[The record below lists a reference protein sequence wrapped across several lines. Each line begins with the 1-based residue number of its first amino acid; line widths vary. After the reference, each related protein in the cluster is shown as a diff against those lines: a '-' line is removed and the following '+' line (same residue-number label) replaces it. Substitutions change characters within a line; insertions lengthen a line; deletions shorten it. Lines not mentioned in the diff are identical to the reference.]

1 MGAPQNRAERGRVSV
16 QPIYSV
22 NQMPERKEPQ
32 VRVQTSA
39 GAPRLDVLHR
49 VHFHS
54 SDNPNKCDVDSDL
67 WRSRIIKDDLNNI
80 SEDLIIK
87 VTPQL

>member
-1 MGAPQNRAERGRVSV
+1 MGAPQNRAEWGRVSV

-32 VRVQTSA
+32 VRAQTSI
-39 GAPRLDVLHR
+39 GAPRLDVLHH

-54 SDNPNKCDVDSDL
+54 SDNPTKYDVDSV
-67 WRSRIIKDDLNNI
+67 RIITDDLNNI
-80 SEDLIIK
+80 SEDPIIK
-87 VTPQL
+87 VTLQL

>member
-16 QPIYSV
+16 QPIYSA

-32 VRVQTSA
+32 VRAQTSA
-39 GAPRLDVLHR
+39 GAPHLNISRCI
-49 VHFHS
+49 HFHS
-54 SDNPNKCDVDSDL
+54 SDNPPKCDVDSDV
-67 WRSRIIKDDLNNI
+67 WRNRIIKDDLNKI
-80 SEDLIIK
+80 SEDPIIK